1 MANILVSKNRLQ
13 EYIKDKLPEDSIL
26 EEKLTMHIFEVEGRE
41 TVSLEGVVRSGNFVE
56 EEMLTTD
63 TVFDIKVLPDR
74 SGYCFSHRYVAQE
87 LAAILKSKYIAPKYE
102 RIDGESAP
110 ATVSMKIETPEI
122 NPLHLIRKISNI
134 NNSVE
139 SPIWLKNFLKAM
151 GQRSINYI
159 VDLTNFVMLDTGQ
172 PIHAFDAD
180 KVQGDLV
187 VRYANTG
194 EKITLLDG
202 KEIELDPNILVIADD
217 VNLLDITGIKGGKV
231 AEVTND
237 TKNIIL
243 IAGHFN
249 STYIRKTSQKINLK
263 NDSSKR
269 FENAVTIERPQ
280 LAVDEF
286 SALLRAG
293 NGGEADN
300 KNEQIIFEEIIKV
313 GDDNIAGPKTLTVNP
328 SYINERIGIQI
339 DTNEMIEILKRLDF
353 NPVEDGENIIIQIPQ
368 YRADILIQEDIAD
381 EIGRLHGYE
390 SLLGTMLPQEKNRPI
405 LPSYEYANR
414 IRVALANELD
424 FSEVYTYTLR
434 ERGDF
439 ELANPLNAE
448 RSHLRNS
455 IGEMFPKVFEQNM
468 RNMDLLALETIKIF
482 EIGHVFKDK
491 KEKLSLAI
499 GVTTREGKKKAKVIE
514 ENMTEALQV
523 IAQIFNTEI
532 DKIKK
537 VEIEN
542 EQGGKNSIFEVDLET
557 LIDAAQSPS
566 SEIPL
571 VTSANQVVKFKKF
584 SQYPYIVR
592 DIAVFIPGPKGKSG
606 ELRNIIDSL
615 DTDLIVNIYQ
625 FDEFEKVDS
634 ENGTVK
640 TSYAFRIIF
649 QSYERTLTDTEVEE
663 VMQKLNS
670 KITEQEG
677 WEIR

>member
-1 MANILVSKNRLQ
+1 
-13 EYIKDKLPEDSIL
+13 
-26 EEKLTMHIFEVEGRE
+26 
-41 TVSLEGVVRSGNFVE
+41 
-56 EEMLTTD
+56 
-63 TVFDIKVLPDR
+63 
-74 SGYCFSHRYVAQE
+74 
-87 LAAILKSKYIAPKYE
+87 
-102 RIDGESAP
+102 
-110 ATVSMKIETPEI
+110 MKIETPEI
-122 NPLHLIRKISNI
+122 NPLHFIRKISNI
-134 NNSVE
+134 NNSID
-139 SPIWLKNFLKAM
+139 SPAWLKNFLKAV

-180 KVQGDLV
+180 KVQGELV
-187 VRYANTG
+187 VRYAKIG

-202 KEIELDPNILVIADD
+202 KEIELDPSILVIADD
-217 VNLLDITGIKGGKV
+217 INLLDITGIKGGKV
-231 AEVTND
+231 AEVTKD

-269 FENAVTIERPQ
+269 FENAVTIERPE

-286 SALLRAG
+286 SALLSKG
-293 NGGEADN
+293 SEGE
-300 KNEQIIFEEIIKV
+300 KIVFEQIVKT
-313 GDDNIAGPKTLTVNP
+313 GDSSFAKKTLEINP
-328 SYINERIGIQI
+328 EYINQRIGINI
-339 DTNEMIEILKRLDF
+339 STEEMVEILERLDF
-353 NPVEDGENIIIQIPQ
+353 SPTLSGGKIKIEVPV
-368 YRADILIQEDIAD
+368 YRADILIEQDIAD

-390 SLLGTMLPQEKNRPI
+390 SLKENILPEATSRPI
-405 LPSYEYANR
+405 LASFEYANR
-414 IRVALANELD
+414 IRNELGARLG
-424 FSEVYTYTLR
+424 FSEIYTHTLR
-434 ERGDF
+434 EKGDY

-455 IGEMFPKVFEQNM
+455 IGEVFPKAFELNM

-542 EQGGKNSIFEVDLET
+542 EQGGKNSIFEIDLES
-557 LIDAAQSPS
+557 LIADAQSPS
-566 SEIPL
+566 SEIL
-571 VTSANQVVKFKKF
+571 LATSANNVVKFKKF
-584 SQYPYIVR
+584 SLYPYIVR
-592 DIAVFIPGPKGKSG
+592 DIAVFIPGPKGKGS
-606 ELRNIIDSL
+606 ELRNIIESL
-615 DTDLIVNIYQ
+615 DTDLIVKVYQ

-634 ENGTVK
+634 ETGAVK

-670 KITEQEG
+670 KILDRQEEG